1 MRRLNKY
8 KSFNKVKF
16 FLRCPSR
23 VLNFKKAKWVGLKEF
38 LKRKLDLSRVG
49 RYKNKLTRRVL
60 PTSSISNLIDPMV
73 IKQDK
78 NRVGRVNRFY
88 AETVRSRLTYSVL
101 NDRMLNMKKLQGKL
115 RLNKNRLD
123 LYKSLLAEN
132 LFNVT
137 SLLWVLSFCR
147 TQYQAKQE
155 LQAKKILVNS
165 KAYVKNMHLTVGDSV
180 SYMNNSFDLGFNLKR
195 YQMSNS
201 QILSFA
207 EVDVYSQELVVV
219 KDKES
224 LVAEDLSL
232 LYKDPIN
239 VVSLRG

>member
-155 LQAKKILVNS
+155 LQAKKILVNG

-180 SYMNNSFDLGFNLKR
+180 SYVNNSFDLGSNLKR